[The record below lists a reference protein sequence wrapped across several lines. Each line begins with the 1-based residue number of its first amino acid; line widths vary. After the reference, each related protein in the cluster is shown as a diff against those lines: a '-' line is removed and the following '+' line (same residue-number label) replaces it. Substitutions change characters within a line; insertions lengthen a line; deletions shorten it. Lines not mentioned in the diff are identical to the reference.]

1 MFLSFRH
8 KLSLD
13 FVTGPNGD
21 FILFH
26 FKRPFGLFLGPACL
40 RPTEGSVFDIFFV
53 KNTEGYEIYVN
64 GQKSSELVHHIPVK
78 NITTLHISGR
88 VIMNTVGIVANWSE
102 STFGKELKTGISRT
116 KRSDI
121 QCDVPHPVCNPYNPY
136 SGSIPGG
143 LRHGVALFFQG
154 VVPVDYE
161 CFEINLQT
169 GPKNPHDI
177 ALQLKRSRDS
187 TDVVLNS
194 CKYGTWGN
202 EEKAPGGPFV
212 GGAPFDIIMV
222 IKPKCYKVMVNGLE
236 YCKFKHRIPVDEVT
250 TLNISGDVFMNTFG
264 ITKVDDIN
272 LKVTVTNPANI

>member
-1 MFLSFRH
+1 M
-8 KLSLD
+8 
-13 FVTGPNGD
+13 
-21 FILFH
+21 
-26 FKRPFGLFLGPACL
+26 
-40 RPTEGSVFDIFFV
+40 
-53 KNTEGYEIYVN
+53 YVN
-64 GQKSSELVHHIPVK
+64 GQKCPELVHHIPVE
-78 NITTLHISGR
+78 NITTLHISGG

-116 KRSDI
+116 KRSNI
-121 QCDVPHPVCNPYNPY
+121 QCDVPHPVCNPDKEYL
-136 SGSIPGG
+136 GSIPGG

-177 ALQLKRSRDS
+177 ALQLKRSMNS
-187 TDVVLNS
+187 VVLNS
-194 CKYGTWGN
+194 CMNGTWGN

-212 GGAPFDIIMV
+212 GGAAFDIIMV
-222 IKPKCYKVMVNGLE
+222 IKPKCYEVMVNGLE
-236 YCKFKHRIPVDEVT
+236 YCKFKHRISVYKVT

-272 LKVTVTNPANI
+272 LKVTSLYSAQHAPRTRMRLTDGFENFNPNTHITNQPTNQRKNFCLF